1 MDVLG
6 FLPRKTFTK
15 FLLAA
20 LPIAALAFQP
30 VYANEAAAAKRIV
43 SVGGAVTEI
52 LYALGLQDRIVGVD
66 STSLYP
72 RDALATKANVGY
84 MRQLS
89 PEGVLGLA
97 PDLILAIE
105 GSGPA
110 STLDVLRQAKV
121 PLTIVPD
128 RFTEDG
134 LINKIKII
142 AREMKVEARGACLA
156 SAVATDLAAIREIRS
171 HIDRKSRI
179 MFVMSL
185 LDGRAMAAGRNTAA
199 NEIITLAGG
208 TNAIDGYDG
217 YKTISEE
224 AIVAAKPDVILAMQ
238 RGKDSLSA
246 DAVFAN
252 PAFKL
257 TPASAK
263 KSFIAMDGLYL
274 LGFGPR
280 TAAAAHDLAND
291 LYPSLDKQGEH
302 WTSRVA
308 ATDCRAR

>member
-1 MDVLG
+1 MFAFRLQKP
-6 FLPRKTFTK
+6 LAS
-15 FLLAA
+15 LLS
-20 LPIAALAFQP
+20 AALAATVICCQP
-30 VYANEAAAAKRIV
+30 AYSGEAPAKRIV

-52 LYALGLQDRIVGVD
+52 LYALGLEDRIVGVD

-72 RDALATKANVGY
+72 SNALSTKANVGY

-121 PLTIVPD
+121 PLKIVPD
-128 RFTEDG
+128 RYTEDG
-134 LINKIKII
+134 LINKIKFI
-142 AREMKVEARGACLA
+142 AREMKVEARGECLA
-156 SAVATDLAAIREIRS
+156 AAAAADLAAIKELRS
-171 HIDRKSRI
+171 HIGHKARV

-199 NEIITLAGG
+199 DEIIALAGG

-224 AIVAAKPDVILAMQ
+224 AIIAAKPGVILAMQ
-238 RGKDSLSA
+238 RGKDSLNA
-246 DAVFAN
+246 DAVFST

-257 TPASAK
+257 TPASAS

-280 TAAAAHDLAND
+280 TAAAAHDLASD
-291 LYPSLDKQGEH
+291 LYPSISKEAAH
-302 WTSRVA
+302 WASRVA
-308 ATDCRAR
+308 TADCRKL

>member
-6 FLPRKTFTK
+6 FLSSKTLK
-15 FLLAA
+15 RFLITALPVAA
-20 LPIAALAFQP
+20 LGLQP
-30 VYANEAAAAKRIV
+30 ASATDAGSKRIV

-72 RDALATKANVGY
+72 HEAIATKANVGY

-121 PLTIVPD
+121 PLTIIPD

-134 LINKIKII
+134 LIDKIKII
-142 AREMKVEARGACLA
+142 AREMKVEARGECLA
-156 SAVATDLAAIREIRS
+156 SAVAADLTAIKQLRA

-199 NEIITLAGG
+199 DEIITMAGG

-224 AIVAAKPDVILAMQ
+224 AIVAAKPEVILAMQ
-238 RGKDSLSA
+238 RGKDSLNA
-246 DAVFAN
+246 DMVFAN

-257 TPASAK
+257 TPASAT
-263 KSFIAMDGLYL
+263 KSFIVMDGLYL

-280 TAAAAHDLAND
+280 TASAAHDLAAD
-291 LYPSLDKQGEH
+291 LYPSIEKGEH

-308 ATDCRAR
+308 ATDCRTR